1 MRNIDTV
8 ELVWDILYPGHP
20 PIGRIDIDTDGD
32 TA

>member
-20 PIGRIDIDTDGD
+20 PLDRREEDER
-32 TA
+32 